1 MSDLSDERQLGVD
14 QPSNPYPMPDA
25 QQLAIMDEL
34 LGVAGDTFE
43 VRIDATKGPF
53 FVLFAADLISPAI
66 IKLWADL
73 MVHDKDCTQ
82 ERRAVARRV
91 SFAMEEWQRN
101 RGMVP

>member
-1 MSDLSDERQLGVD
+1 MSDLSDERQLGTD

-25 QQLAIMDEL
+25 KHVDEM
-34 LGVAGDTFE
+34 LGAADDTVS